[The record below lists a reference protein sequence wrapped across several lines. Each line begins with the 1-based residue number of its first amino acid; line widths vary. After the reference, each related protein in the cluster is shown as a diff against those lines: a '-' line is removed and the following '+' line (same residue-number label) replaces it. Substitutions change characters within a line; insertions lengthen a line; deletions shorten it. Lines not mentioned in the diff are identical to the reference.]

1 MIDEHIAAW
10 VIVGT
15 ILVLGYLLVNNLD
28 MRWRLAKANARIR
41 VLERKLWTS
50 DVDAILDEIL
60 GDPNERA

>member
-15 ILVLGYLLVNNLD
+15 ILVFGYLLVNNLD

-60 GDPNERA
+60 GDPHERA